1 MEETREVKNCNSDNT
16 KTLSQEC
23 STMSIN
29 QRGDTGYELTVLSS
43 FHDDCQV
50 LSFAWQGMPC
60 GYTSLGEN

>member
-29 QRGDTGYELTVLSS
+29 QRGDTGYELMVLSS
-43 FHDDCQV
+43 FHDDCRV
-50 LSFAWQGMPC
+50 HSFAWQGMPC